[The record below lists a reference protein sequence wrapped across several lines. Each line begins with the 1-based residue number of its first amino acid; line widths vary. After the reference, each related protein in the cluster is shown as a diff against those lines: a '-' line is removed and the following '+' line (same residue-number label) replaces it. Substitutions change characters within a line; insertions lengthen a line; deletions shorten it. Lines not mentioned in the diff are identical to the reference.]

1 MTQSSRSAATADP
14 VALFKEWLDEAVA
27 SKQLAEPTAMA
38 LATIQPGGAPSVRM
52 VLLKAVDDRGFV
64 FYTNLGSPKAVDLER
79 TKRASLCFYWQGFG
93 RQVRV
98 DGLVERVSDEEAD
111 AYFATRP
118 RLSQLGAW
126 ASRQSQPMEGSFE
139 LEREVL
145 KVGARFALKPVPR
158 PPFWSGYR
166 VVPETIELW
175 QEKPFRRH
183 ERRRFLR
190 GEDGWACQWLFP

>member
-79 TKRASLCFYWQGFG
+79 TQRASLCFYWQGFG